1 MEILKKSFS
10 SNALKK
16 EPEPVTTKKLYND
29 NCKKLILKYEHV
41 IGIET
46 KASMEFEKIKQLL
59 SALLCRYGKYI
70 SLVDKI
76 LVKEGVQPYI
86 NIKYFRIELWLFA
99 LCPETRIRNLLT
111 ACDTIN
117 SKKLTDKEFVE
128 KEKYVEAM
136 YPDVLNG
143 IYRRPA
149 GLGDIYYRKEL
160 DACSAFY
167 EKIKKMFMSFR

>member
-10 SNALKK
+10 SNALRK
-16 EPEPVTTKKLYND
+16 EPEPPTSKKLYKD

-41 IGIET
+41 IGIEI

-59 SALLCRYGKYI
+59 SALLDRYGKYI
-70 SLVDKI
+70 SLADKI
-76 LVKEGVQPYI
+76 LVKEGAQPYT

-111 ACDTIN
+111 VCDTIK
-117 SKKLTDKEFVE
+117 SKKLTDEEFAE
-128 KEKYVEAM
+128 KEKYIEAM
-136 YPDVLNG
+136 YPDILNG
-143 IYRRPA
+143 IYRRPS

-160 DACSAFY
+160 DMCSAFY
-167 EKIKKMFMSFR
+167 ERIKKMFMSF